1 MHIAHIVYF
10 KKLKSIFNTLFR
22 NGTSILLYFR
32 CMRIIITCLLFLLIP
47 IANNA
52 VVGEFG
58 AGKAI
63 FNDVYSAV
71 KLADTGLGRNIF
83 DLAIKGLKKLDSNGK
98 LNNPNIVTIA
108 DYSQSSNKK
117 RLYVIDLKN
126 RKLLFNTYVAHGRNT
141 GDEFAK
147 SFSNVEGSLKS
158 SLGFYITENPFIGSH
173 TGFALLINGVEKGFN
188 DNAIKRAIIIH
199 GADYASE
206 NYLKKNGRLGRSWGC
221 PALPT
226 VLNKLIIES
235 IKGGTCLFVYNPD
248 KKYICKSS
256 LLN

>member
-1 MHIAHIVYF
+1 
-10 KKLKSIFNTLFR
+10 
-22 NGTSILLYFR
+22 
-32 CMRIIITCLLFLLIP
+32 MRIILICLLFLLIP
-47 IANNA
+47 AVNNA
-52 VVGEFG
+52 RVGEFN
-58 AGKAI
+58 ARKAI
-63 FNDVYSAV
+63 YNDVYSAV
-71 KLADTGLGRNIF
+71 KLAETGLGRNIF

-98 LNNPNIVTIA
+98 LQNPDIVTIA

-126 RKLLFNTYVAHGRNT
+126 RKLLFNTFVAHGRNT

-147 SFSNVEGSLKS
+147 FFSNVEGSFKS
-158 SLGFYITENPFIGSH
+158 SLGFYITANPFIGSH

-188 DNAIKRAIIIH
+188 DNALRRAIIIH

-206 NYLKKNGRLGRSWGC
+206 KYIKKNGRLGRSWGC

-226 VLNKLIIES
+226 TLNKLIIEK
-235 IKGGTCLFVYNPD
+235 IKGGTCLFIYNPD
-248 KKYICKSS
+248 NKYLCNSS

>member
-1 MHIAHIVYF
+1 MHF
-10 KKLKSIFNTLFR
+10 KKTKLIFNNLFR
-22 NGTSILLYFR
+22 NGTRILLYFR
-32 CMRIIITCLLFLLIP
+32 SMRIIITCLLFLLIP
-47 IANNA
+47 LANNA
-52 VVGEFG
+52 VVGEFD

-63 FNDVYSAV
+63 YNDVYTAV

-83 DLAIKGLKKLDSNGK
+83 DLAIKGLKKLDLKGK
-98 LNNPNIVTIA
+98 LNNPTIVTIA
-108 DYSQSSNKK
+108 DYSQSSSKK

-141 GDEFAK
+141 GEEFAK
-147 SFSNVEGSLKS
+147 SFSNKEGSLKS
-158 SLGFYITENPFIGSH
+158 SLGFYITEHPIIGAH

-188 DNAIKRAIIIH
+188 DNALRRAIIIH

-206 NYLKKNGRLGRSWGC
+206 NYLKKNGKLGRSWGC

-226 VLNKLIIES
+226 VLNKRIIES

-248 KKYICKSS
+248 KKYICSSS

>member
-1 MHIAHIVYF
+1 MYIADNKYLKKTEKSFNYF
-10 KKLKSIFNTLFR
+10 FAYSTKF
-22 NGTSILLYFR
+22 LLYLR
-32 CMRIIITCLLFLLIP
+32 TMKIIITCLLFLLIP
-47 IANNA
+47 TVNNA
-52 VVGEFG
+52 VVGEFD

-63 FNDVYSAV
+63 YNDAYAAL
-71 KLADTGLGRNIF
+71 KLAETGLGRNIF
-83 DLAIKGLKKLDSNGK
+83 DLAMKGLKKLESNGK
-98 LNNPNIVTIA
+98 LNNPTIVTIA

-158 SLGFYITENPFIGSH
+158 SLGFYVTEHPIIGSH
-173 TGFALLINGVEKGFN
+173 TGYSLLIDGVEKGFN

-206 NYLKKNGRLGRSWGC
+206 SYIKKNGRLGRSWGC

-226 VLNKLIIES
+226 VLSKLIIES
-235 IKGGTCLFVYNPD
+235 IKGGTCLFIYNPD
-248 KKYICKSS
+248 KKYICRSS

>member
-1 MHIAHIVYF
+1 
-10 KKLKSIFNTLFR
+10 
-22 NGTSILLYFR
+22 
-32 CMRIIITCLLFLLIP
+32 MRIIITCLLFLLIP

-52 VVGEFG
+52 VGGEFD

-158 SLGFYITENPFIGSH
+158 SLGFYITENPIIGAH

-188 DNAIKRAIIIH
+188 DNALKRAIIIH

-206 NYLKKNGRLGRSWGC
+206 KYIKKNGRLGRSWGC

-226 VLNKLIIES
+226 VFNKLIIES

-248 KKYICKSS
+248 KKYIRSSS